1 MNMGAKGAVSYS
13 VDPATRSMKIEAS
26 RMTMGEYATLLT
38 TFSQATGGG
47 QEVKDMTGLTGYY
60 QVAINF
66 SQADFMKVA
75 QAKGMD
81 VPDLP
86 AGPGGAAM
94 PANAASDPG
103 NTLVQSVQAMGLKLE
118 SRKVPVEQLVVDYIE
133 KTPTEN

>member
-1 MNMGAKGAVSYS
+1 M
-13 VDPATRSMKIEAS
+13 
-26 RMTMGEYATLLT
+26 LT
-38 TFSQATGGG
+38 TFSQVIGDG
-47 QEVKDMTGLTGYY
+47 QEVKDMTGLTGNY

-66 SQADFMKVA
+66 SQADFMRVA

-86 AGPGGAAM
+86 AGPGGAAL

-118 SRKVPVEQLVVDYIE
+118 SRKVPVEQLVVDHIE